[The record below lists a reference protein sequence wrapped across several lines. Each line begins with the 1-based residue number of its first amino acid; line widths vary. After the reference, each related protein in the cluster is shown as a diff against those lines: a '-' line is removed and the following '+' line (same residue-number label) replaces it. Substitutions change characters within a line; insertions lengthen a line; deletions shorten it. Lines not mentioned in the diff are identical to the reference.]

1 MRQTSRAKRLGGRE
15 SATSVDGKDCASSA
29 KWMILFERIP
39 SRNFCVFPNDCNH
52 VRRESHSSRCVRV
65 ALLGG
70 SLIRV
75 KGVYAASALVC
86 KRAERAVREASSS
99 RARMR

>member
-15 SATSVDGKDCASSA
+15 SATSVAGKDCASSA

-39 SRNFCVFPNDCNH
+39 SSHVCVFPNDCSQ

-75 KGVYAASALVC
+75 KGLYAASAFVC
-86 KRAERAVREASSS
+86 KRAERAARSLSESHV
-99 RARMR
+99 RMR